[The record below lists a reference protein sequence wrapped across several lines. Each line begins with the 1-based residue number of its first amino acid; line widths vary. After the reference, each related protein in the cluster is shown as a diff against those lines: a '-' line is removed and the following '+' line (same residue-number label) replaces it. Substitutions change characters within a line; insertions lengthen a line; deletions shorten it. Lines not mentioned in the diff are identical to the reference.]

1 MTEPSRYFADEN
13 AIGLAKILI
22 RDHHRLD
29 VIHPGHPA
37 IKQIPRGTPDL
48 AWMPIVGEC
57 GWIVLTRGRRIRTRP
72 AEQLAYW
79 EHGLRSVWIGGKQ
92 DHTSME
98 LAEIF
103 LQHEERLRR
112 LTIKL
117 GGGPWALT
125 MSRSGIRPLHLRQ
138 PNS

>member
-1 MTEPSRYFADEN
+1 MTETCRYFADEN

-22 RDHHRLD
+22 RNHDRSD
-29 VIHPGHPA
+29 VIHPGHPL
-37 IKQIPRGTPDL
+37 IDEIPRGTPDL
-48 AWMPIVGEC
+48 SWMPIVGAR
-57 GWIVLTRGRRIRTRP
+57 GWIVLTRDRRIRTRP

-92 DHTSME
+92 DHTSRE

-112 LTIKL
+112 LTITL

-125 MSRSGIRPLHLRQ
+125 MSSSGVRPLRLRR
-138 PNS
+138 PNN